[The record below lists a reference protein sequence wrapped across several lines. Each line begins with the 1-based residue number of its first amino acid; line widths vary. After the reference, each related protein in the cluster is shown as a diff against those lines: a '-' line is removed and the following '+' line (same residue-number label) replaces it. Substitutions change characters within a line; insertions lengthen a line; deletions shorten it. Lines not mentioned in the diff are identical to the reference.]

1 MKTAT
6 RIATTAV
13 CGAAMA
19 LGASGGIAQELQEV
33 RISSQPA
40 LLGSIPFRVASEFG
54 WWEDVG
60 LQVELTNFPA
70 GAPQIAASRSWDV
83 GYTGSVPAVLG
94 ALRFDL
100 HTIALSDDQSATN
113 ALMVSNAMADA
124 ARNDPS
130 SLQGGTVFLTS
141 NSTVDLAVRACLREF
156 GLGSDDVMIRSMGQS
171 EIISAMASGSAD
183 LGGLWAPNTYTAE
196 ADADAQVLCSGRDA
210 DVLVPGNLVV
220 RGDWGAENPER
231 VARFLAVYLRA
242 QQWLLANRDEAIEM
256 MRAHYEEGGVRIS
269 EEAMHQEYDLRP
281 MFSLAEQIEMMDRS
295 NGLSAVD
302 EAMNVIAEFI
312 EGVGTISEVPAPESY
327 IFDDYLRLV
336 DEDPELREFANR
348 TD

>member
-1 MKTAT
+1 MRTAT
-6 RIATTAV
+6 TIASISL
-13 CGAAMA
+13 CSAA
-19 LGASGGIAQELQEV
+19 LIAGMSQAAAQDLEEV

-40 LLGSIPFRVASEFG
+40 LLGSIPFRVADEFG

-60 LQVELTNFPA
+60 LTVELTNFPA

-113 ALMVSNAMADA
+113 ALMVSKDLAED

-130 SLQGGTVFLTS
+130 SLRGSTVFLTA

-156 GLGSDDVMIRSMGQS
+156 GLGVDDVTIRSMGQS
-171 EIISAMASGSAD
+171 EIISAMGSGSAD

-196 ADADAQVLCSGRDA
+196 ESADAEVLCSGRDA

-220 RGDWGAENPER
+220 RGEWAEENPEL
-231 VARFLAVYLRA
+231 VAKFLAVYLRA
-242 QQWLLANRDEAIEM
+242 QQWMESNRDEAIEM
-256 MRAHYEEGGVRIS
+256 MRAHYEDGGVRIS
-269 EEAMHQEYDLRP
+269 ESAMNQEFDLRP
-281 MFSLAEQIEMMDRS
+281 MYSLSEQIEIMDRS
-295 NGLSAVD
+295 NGASTVD
-302 EAMNVIAEFI
+302 EAMNEIAVFI
-312 EGVGTISEVPAPESY
+312 EEVGTISEVPEPESY
-327 IFDDYLRLV
+327 IIDDYLRLV

-348 TD
+348 SD